1 MKPTERQKAICD
13 AIIREVQWWRD
24 SNDINSPTHYSDL
37 EDCLRADL
45 DDEIGESERYMLQQK
60 LIRVFE
66 IIKRNKD

>member
-1 MKPTERQKAICD
+1 MRPSERQKAICD

-45 DDEIGESERYMLQQK
+45 DNVVNDGDRYIIQQK
-60 LIRVFE
+60 LKQIFE
-66 IIKRNKD
+66 VIKRNR